1 MEGLPASY
9 AVIVGLLI
17 LLPGFVT
24 LLVERSLAY
33 SREPANPLLIARSLA
48 YSLVDYTIFSG
59 LAAIC
64 GAESG
69 IEWDALAFG
78 AMPVA
83 SSGVTELPV
92 ASSLLAL
99 LVIAIGTGAVI
110 GAFKTNDWHMRA
122 ARWAGLT
129 QRTCRDSIWS
139 DVFQDSYRIRDDTSP
154 YVVLHLKDG
163 RRLVG
168 WPEDPSNEYHDG
180 PVVFLTNA
188 GWVGDNG
195 GVELIP
201 DPGILV
207 NGTEVAFVQFYTPP
221 REDRHGQE

>member
-1 MEGLPASY
+1 VEGIPASY

-24 LLVERSLAY
+24 LLIERSLAY

-59 LAAIC
+59 LAVVS
-64 GAESG
+64 GVESG
-69 IEWDALAFG
+69 FRWDVLAPG
-78 AMPVA
+78 SMPVA
-83 SSGVTELPV
+83 PGAEFDLPV
-92 ASSLLAL
+92 AVSLVALLA
-99 LVIAIGTGAVI
+99 IAIGTGAVI
-110 GAFKTNDWHMRA
+110 GAFKTNDWHMRV

-129 QRTCRDSIWS
+129 QLTGRDSIWS
-139 DVFQDSYRIRDDTSP
+139 DVFQDSYRKRDDTSP
-154 YVVLHLKDG
+154 YVVVHLKDG

-168 WPEDPSNEYHDG
+168 WPEYSSNEFHDG

-188 GWVGDNG
+188 GWVGDN
-195 GVELIP
+195 ERLEQIP

-207 NGTEVAFVQFYTPP
+207 NGTEVAFVQFYTPV
-221 REDRHGQE
+221 REGSHGQG